1 MTRNIQWGRDAD
13 GKVDLDRRSHCGGIA
28 LGAITRPHN
37 QDTGFARAV
46 ACSKATDAKKMLMD
60 VDSCLSRT
68 SCMGSDR
75 NEPFSTGEIAK

>member
-1 MTRNIQWGRDAD
+1 VDAKRAAVPPNAEAREDAKRRVLGFLQEMTVPTTAPPAQ
-13 GKVDLDRRSHCGGIA
+13 
-28 LGAITRPHN
+28 
-37 QDTGFARAV
+37 
-46 ACSKATDAKKMLMD
+46 ATDAKKNGMLMD